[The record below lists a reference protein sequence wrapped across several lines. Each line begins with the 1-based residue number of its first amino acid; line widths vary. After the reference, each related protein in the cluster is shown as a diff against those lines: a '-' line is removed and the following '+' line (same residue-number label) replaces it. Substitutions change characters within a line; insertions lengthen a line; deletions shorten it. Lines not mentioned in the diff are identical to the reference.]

1 MVDKLTV
8 LCTRIRDDIR
18 DLVLEE
24 GAREGGYER
33 CLDLRDTKQLSVRVY
48 YNGRYDG
55 INKAEVIGTA
65 KLGLLR
71 VLKILAAIFPD
82 LADVRI
88 YRIDFA
94 IDLLGIPVSF
104 FLVNCHIARVQNFRF
119 YRTRRALSLY
129 LKSSSLRTLLVYDKG
144 RQLKQKKDP
153 MAGILRRGDCL
164 TRVEVQLKGSVPF
177 KQLKDIR
184 RYREVDLL
192 EDLKFFQHRLEPHKT
207 TPSQLLA
214 AAGLR
219 WLVRRY
225 GLQAVAKLF
234 APAEWAA
241 IRKGYLEPMQT
252 VQIPPLHE
260 LMRKRMDDWFEGRI
274 RYPRF
279 PRIKERE

>member
-8 LCTRIRDDIR
+8 LCTQIRDRIRE
-18 DLVLEE
+18 LVLKE
-24 GAREGGYER
+24 GDREGGFER
-33 CLDLRDTKQLSVRVY
+33 CLDLRDTKRKLPVRVY
-48 YNGRYDG
+48 YNGRYNG

-65 KLGLLR
+65 KLGLPR
-71 VLKILAAIFPD
+71 ILKILEAIFPD

-119 YRTRRALSLY
+119 YRSRRALSLY

-144 RQLKQKKDP
+144 RMLKQKKDP
-153 MAGILRRGDCL
+153 MARILRRGDCL
-164 TRVEVQLKGSVPF
+164 TRVELQLKGNVPF

-192 EDLKFFQHRLEPHKT
+192 EDLKFFQRRLEPQKS
-207 TPSQLLA
+207 TPNQLLA

-219 WLVRRY
+219 WLVRRH
-225 GLQAVAKLF
+225 GLQAVSKLF

-241 IRKGYLEPMQT
+241 IRKGYLEPMQA
-252 VQIPPLHE
+252 VEIPPLHE

-274 RYPRF
+274 RF
-279 PRIKERE
+279 PRIKEGD